1 MRIAMWIAPAL
12 LLAGGAAA
20 VQTAQAKTVPIVGK
34 DKVKGDCG
42 AAGGTYGT
50 NSHTGSYSCL
60 NPDGSGIS
68 CGGWSAAQKKT
79 CDKWSA
85 EVKVEEQ
92 PARVRA
98 ALTHGKVMAKAKLVQ

>member
-1 MRIAMWIAPAL
+1 MRIAMWMVPAL
-12 LLAGGAAA
+12 LLAGSAVL
-20 VQTAQAKTVPIVGK
+20 VQTAQAKTVPIVSK

-42 AAGGTYGT
+42 AAGGMYGT

-92 PARVRA
+92 PSRARA
-98 ALTHGKVMAKAKLVQ
+98 AIAHGKAQMKAKPVQ